1 MRKMSVK
8 TRGGSYFLRKTF
20 NGEDY
25 SKSWGEVGNDE
36 DYAYMLSVAA
46 QANRE
51 CSRGTFEGFDKWF
64 KQADR
69 VNKDDLIKL
78 LTPPRNDVEKTMLRR
93 LEAYRRNIN
102 SPSSA
107 ETFFDTIEAS
117 EPSRRRYLSVL
128 KRIAPTLFGH
138 ITAPKGSKG
147 SPDPFRIHET
157 KKLLEAAYDT
167 KSPVPGTVLEF
178 WLTTG
183 LRNGELQALTKED
196 LDIDGEVVTVFKSM
210 RRDGVVKCTKTGT
223 KRMVRCPGFLLAKLA
238 MCMSLNESLNNQ
250 EYYPLRSFGTCEWL
264 RSKWKPL
271 LKKAGLRYRKPY
283 CIRHTA
289 ISRKLVEYKGDIA
302 RVGREMGNSPAV
314 IAAHY
319 AGVLDSLKD

>member
-51 CSRGTFEGFDKWF
+51 CSRGTFQGFDKWF

-78 LTPPRNDVEKTMLRR
+78 LSPPSNDVEKTMLRR
-93 LEAYRRNIN
+93 LQSYHRNIN

-138 ITAPKGSKG
+138 IAAPKGSKG
-147 SPDPFRIHET
+147 SPDPFRDSEVIKLIET
-157 KKLLEAAYDT
+157 ARELYGDT
-167 KSPVPGTVLEF
+167 FALILQF
-178 WLTTG
+178 WMLSG
-183 LRNGELQALTKED
+183 LRNGELQALAKD
-196 LDIDGEVVTVFKSM
+196 DFDVHGGIVTVFKSM

-223 KRMVRCPGFLLAKLA
+223 RRDVRVSPHILYA
-238 MCMSLNESLNNQ
+238 MTCSEPFNELFN
-250 EYYPLRSFGTCEWL
+250 ETEHYPLRSFGTCEWL

-271 LKKAGLRYRKPY
+271 LKEAGLRYRKPY